1 MRALMKILL
10 LMLSLCAWLAAQQ
23 RRTTEMERAIEEFKI
38 QTRVF
43 SAGADSPQPRA
54 STCMPQWHGRVFEN
68 FRNDAL
74 DAVPHEIR
82 QRNADKA
89 VLRRNQF
96 GFNIGGPLIIPRLA
110 HGRKSFVSLSYE
122 GVHERISRT
131 YLRTIPTLAERSGDY
146 SAVVDQA
153 GALLPIFDPSSTR
166 PNEMFNSASPVSFE
180 NLQYLR
186 DPFPKNR
193 ISQTRLDDVARKIV
207 SYYPQPNAAAGPFF
221 QNNYF
226 VN

>member
-1 MRALMKILL
+1 PFLILG
-10 LMLSLCAWLAAQQ
+10 LCAWAAAQQ
-23 RRTTEMERAIEEFKI
+23 RQTTEMERAIEEFKI
-38 QTRVF
+38 QTRAL
-43 SAGADSPQPRA
+43 SAGADSPQPRGSA
-54 STCMPQWHGRVFEN
+54 LRPQWHGRVFEN

-82 QRNADKA
+82 QRGGDKA

-96 GFNIGGPLIIPRLA
+96 GFNIAGPLIIPKLA
-110 HGRKSFVSLSYE
+110 HVRKTFVSLSYE
-122 GVHERISRT
+122 GVRERVSRT
-131 YLRTIPTLAERSGDY
+131 HLRTIPTLAERSGDY

-153 GALLPIFDPSSTR
+153 GALLPIFDPLSTR
-166 PNEMFNSASPVSFE
+166 PNEAFNPARPVSVE

-186 DPFPKNR
+186 DPFPENR
-193 ISQTRLDDVARKIV
+193 ISATRLDDVARKIA

-226 VN
+226 